1 MYLFNNMLLLN
12 NVLKDGFLGLFVLIN
27 FEYMNRCVKKLF

>member
-12 NVLKDGFLGLFVLIN
+12 NVSKDGPLGLSVLIN
-27 FEYMNRCVKKLF
+27 PEYMNRCVKKSS